1 MKLLIAWPYPLAHS
15 NFDHGSLRLLQCLQL
30 QKILKVIWL
39 QWWRK
44 IWLIFMFFNPKDKIY
59 KLTKLPHASLNI
71 SPQGISYKRK
81 YIPPAPHCRLPDANP
96 FSIHFKSFHPE
107 SEFFTWQTPEGAQVQ
122 KRPPPVEA
130 QRSEQAFCDST
141 GFSRMLLP
149 S

>member
-1 MKLLIAWPYPLAHS
+1 
-15 NFDHGSLRLLQCLQL
+15 
-30 QKILKVIWL
+30 
-39 QWWRK
+39 
-44 IWLIFMFFNPKDKIY
+44 MFFNPKDKIY

-71 SPQGISYKRK
+71 SLQGISYKRK

-96 FSIHFKSFHPE
+96 FSIHFKSFLPE
-107 SEFFTWQTPEGAQVQ
+107 SEFFTWQTPDGAQVQ
-122 KRPPPVEA
+122 KRPPAVEA

>member
-1 MKLLIAWPYPLAHS
+1 
-15 NFDHGSLRLLQCLQL
+15 
-30 QKILKVIWL
+30 
-39 QWWRK
+39 
-44 IWLIFMFFNPKDKIY
+44 MFFNPKDKIY

-96 FSIHFKSFHPE
+96 FSIHFKSFLPE
-107 SEFFTWQTPEGAQVQ
+107 SEFFTWQTPDGAQVQ
-122 KRPPPVEA
+122 KRPPAVEA